1 MDIHSLP
8 QPDPSWPE
16 SAQQAVQQLIAL
28 SVLQS
33 EQMTLQSEQI
43 EKKAA
48 RIAILEERLRQNS
61 RHSDKPFSSDRKT
74 PPTKRKKSLRSK
86 GGQKG
91 HKGT

>member
-33 EQMTLQSEQI
+33 MSPMSATDNKDDE
-43 EKKAA
+43 A
-48 RIAILEERLRQNS
+48 
-61 RHSDKPFSSDRKT
+61 
-74 PPTKRKKSLRSK
+74 
-86 GGQKG
+86 
-91 HKGT
+91 